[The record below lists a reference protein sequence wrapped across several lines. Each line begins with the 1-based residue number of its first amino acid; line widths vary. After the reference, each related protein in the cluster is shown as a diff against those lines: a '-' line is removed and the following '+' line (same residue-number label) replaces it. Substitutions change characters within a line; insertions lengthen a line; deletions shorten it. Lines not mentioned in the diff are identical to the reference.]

1 LGANADAILLTHE
14 AKKKTHMDKKQ
25 LKIILSR
32 EILIFSVVMLV
43 GILVAKVVYGISSGK
58 DANLSGLILH
68 FFCQLIR
75 SFIWA
80 INRIFIKA

>member
-1 LGANADAILLTHE
+1 LTNE
-14 AKKKTHMDKKQ
+14 VKKKTHMDKKQ

-58 DANLSGLILH
+58 DANLSGLILY

-80 INRIFIKA
+80 INRIFLKA